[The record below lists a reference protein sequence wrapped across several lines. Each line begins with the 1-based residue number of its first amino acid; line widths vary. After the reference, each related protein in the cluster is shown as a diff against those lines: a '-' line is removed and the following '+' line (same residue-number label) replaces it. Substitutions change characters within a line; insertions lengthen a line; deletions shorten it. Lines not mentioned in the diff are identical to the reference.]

1 MNKLND
7 ELNKKKQEIELE
19 RLRKEEAKKKYQKW
33 LLHNNYISELNKRI
47 IKEFLNLLY
56 NI

>member
-1 MNKLND
+1 MNN
-7 ELNKKKQEIELE
+7 ELLSLMKKKQEIELE